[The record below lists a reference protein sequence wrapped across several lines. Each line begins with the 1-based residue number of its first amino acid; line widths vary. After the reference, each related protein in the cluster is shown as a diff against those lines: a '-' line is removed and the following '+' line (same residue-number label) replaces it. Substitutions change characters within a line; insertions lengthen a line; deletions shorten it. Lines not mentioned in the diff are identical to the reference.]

1 LRSPD
6 PDPICSNCA
15 VGGALNV
22 GITCATLGG
31 SRQAAPHGD
40 PSSALLQRGKVYAVT
55 LITGDRVLYTVTA
68 DGAQSATVEAGAA
81 RGRKACRVA

>member
-1 LRSPD
+1 MRDPGLQQASSP
-6 PDPICSNCA
+6 P
-15 VGGALNV
+15 
-22 GITCATLGG
+22 
-31 SRQAAPHGD
+31 GD

-81 RGRKACRVA
+81 RGRKACRVP